1 LLEPSLLNIQLVQ
14 FIVGGISVSDELEM
28 AHNWPYS
35 LSLRFFFVHTIE
47 QIFRLKTQR
56 ATRLHEWTAIINLW
70 VFA

>member
-1 LLEPSLLNIQLVQ
+1 MSWKWHIIGLILFPFV
-14 FIVGGISVSDELEM
+14 
-28 AHNWPYS
+28 
-35 LSLRFFFVHTIE
+35 FFFVHTIE